1 MRFRRVKKHKNKH
14 NKENTSMDL
23 QQIDEL
29 EKKFEQQEE
38 QTNEQESHLKQE
50 ISIKEI
56 KTPKKRGRK
65 KYVLDEDKKKSFNI
79 AFSPSVI
86 KELDEFLLE
95 FGSFKETRSTF
106 IEEALIRHL
115 KHRKNTQEQKLLKQL
130 ERLQNKEKG
139 NNENNEL
146 E

>member
-1 MRFRRVKKHKNKH
+1 
-14 NKENTSMDL
+14 MDL

-29 EKKFEQQEE
+29 EKKFEEREE
-38 QTNEQESHLKQE
+38 QTNEQESHLKQ
-50 ISIKEI
+50 EI

>member
-1 MRFRRVKKHKNKH
+1 
-14 NKENTSMDL
+14 MDL

-65 KYVLDEDKKKSFNI
+65 KSVLDEDKKKSFNI

-86 KELDEFLLE
+86 KKLDGFLLE
-95 FGSFKETRSTF
+95 FGSFKETRSAF
-106 IEEALIRHL
+106 I
-115 KHRKNTQEQKLLKQL
+115 
-130 ERLQNKEKG
+130 
-139 NNENNEL
+139 
-146 E
+146 

>member
-14 NKENTSMDL
+14 NKEHTNMDL

-29 EKKFEQQEE
+29 EKKFEQ
-38 QTNEQESHLKQE
+38 QE

-65 KYVLDEDKKKSFNI
+65 KSVLDEDKKKSFNI
-79 AFSPSVI
+79 AFSPCVI

-130 ERLQNKEKG
+130 ERLQNKEKDT
-139 NNENNEL
+139 NENNEL

>member
-1 MRFRRVKKHKNKH
+1 
-14 NKENTSMDL
+14 MDL

-29 EKKFEQQEE
+29 EKKFEEQEE
-38 QTNEQESHLKQE
+38 QAKDTPLKQE
-50 ISIKEI
+50 PSTKEVKI
-56 KTPKKRGRK
+56 PKKRGRK

-130 ERLQNKEKG
+130 EKLQKNG

>member
-1 MRFRRVKKHKNKH
+1 MRFKRVKKHKNKY
-14 NKENTSMDL
+14 KEHTNMDL

-38 QTNEQESHLKQE
+38 QAQDTPLKQE
-50 ISIKEI
+50 PSIKEI
-56 KTPKKRGRK
+56 KTPKKRGCK

-79 AFSPSVI
+79 AFSPCVI

-115 KHRKNTQEQKLLKQL
+115 KYRKNTQEQKLLKQL
-130 ERLQNKEKG
+130 EKLQNKEKG

>member
-1 MRFRRVKKHKNKH
+1 
-14 NKENTSMDL
+14 MDL

-56 KTPKKRGRK
+56 KTPKKKGRK
-65 KYVLDEDKKKSFNI
+65 KSVLDEDKKKSFNI

-115 KHRKNTQEQKLLKQL
+115 KYRKNTQEQKLLKQL
-130 ERLQNKEKG
+130 ERLQNKEKDT
-139 NNENNEL
+139 NENNEL

>member
-1 MRFRRVKKHKNKH
+1 
-14 NKENTSMDL
+14 MDL

-29 EKKFEQQEE
+29 EKKFEEQEE
-38 QTNEQESHLKQE
+38 QAQDTLLKQE
-50 ISIKEI
+50 PSTKEVKI
-56 KTPKKRGRK
+56 PKKRGRK
-65 KYVLDEDKKKSFNI
+65 KSLLDEDKKKSFNI
-79 AFSPSVI
+79 AFSPCVI

>member
-1 MRFRRVKKHKNKH
+1 
-14 NKENTSMDL
+14 MDL

-29 EKKFEQQEE
+29 EKKFEEQEE
-38 QTNEQESHLKQE
+38 QAQDTPLKQE
-50 ISIKEI
+50 SSTKEVKI
-56 KTPKKRGRK
+56 PKKRGRK
-65 KYVLDEDKKKSFNI
+65 KSLLDEDKKKSFNI

>member
-1 MRFRRVKKHKNKH
+1 
-14 NKENTSMDL
+14 MDL

-29 EKKFEQQEE
+29 EKKFEEQEE
-38 QTNEQESHLKQE
+38 QAQRYPLEQEPST
-50 ISIKEI
+50 KEVKI
-56 KTPKKRGRK
+56 PKKRGRK
-65 KYVLDEDKKKSFNI
+65 KSLLDEDKKKSFNI
-79 AFSPSVI
+79 AFSPCVI

>member
-1 MRFRRVKKHKNKH
+1 
-14 NKENTSMDL
+14 MDL

-29 EKKFEQQEE
+29 EKKFEEQEE

-56 KTPKKRGRK
+56 KIPKKRGRK
-65 KYVLDEDKKKSFNI
+65 KSLLDEDKKKSFNI
-79 AFSPSVI
+79 AFSPCVI

>member
-1 MRFRRVKKHKNKH
+1 
-14 NKENTSMDL
+14 MDL

-38 QTNEQESHLKQE
+38 QTNEQE

-79 AFSPSVI
+79 AFSPCVI

-130 ERLQNKEKG
+130 EKLQRSG

>member
-1 MRFRRVKKHKNKH
+1 
-14 NKENTSMDL
+14 MDL

-29 EKKFEQQEE
+29 EKKFEEQEE

-65 KYVLDEDKKKSFNI
+65 KSLLDEDKKKSFNI
-79 AFSPSVI
+79 AFSPCVI

>member
-1 MRFRRVKKHKNKH
+1 
-14 NKENTSMDL
+14 MDL

-65 KYVLDEDKKKSFNI
+65 KSVLDEDKKKSFNI
-79 AFSPSVI
+79 AFSPCVI

-139 NNENNEL
+139 NNENNKL

>member
-1 MRFRRVKKHKNKH
+1 MRFKRVKKYKNKY
-14 NKENTSMDL
+14 KEHTNMDL

-65 KYVLDEDKKKSFNI
+65 KSLLDEYKKKSFNI
-79 AFSPSVI
+79 AFSPCVI

>member
-1 MRFRRVKKHKNKH
+1 MRFKRVKKHKNKY
-14 NKENTSMDL
+14 KEHTSMDL

-29 EKKFEQQEE
+29 EKKFEEQEE
-38 QTNEQESHLKQE
+38 QAQDTPLKQE
-50 ISIKEI
+50 PSTKEVKI
-56 KTPKKRGRK
+56 PKKRGRK
-65 KYVLDEDKKKSFNI
+65 KSLLDEDKKKSFNI
-79 AFSPSVI
+79 AFSPCVI

-95 FGSFKETRSTF
+95 FGSFKETRSAF

>member
-14 NKENTSMDL
+14 NKEHTSMDL

-38 QTNEQESHLKQE
+38 QTNKQESHLKQE

>member
-1 MRFRRVKKHKNKH
+1 MRFKRVKKHKNKY
-14 NKENTSMDL
+14 KEHTNMDL

-38 QTNEQESHLKQE
+38 QTNEQE

-79 AFSPSVI
+79 AFSPCVI

>member
-1 MRFRRVKKHKNKH
+1 
-14 NKENTSMDL
+14 MDL
-23 QQIDEL
+23 QQIDDL
-29 EKKFEQQEE
+29 EKKFEEQEE
-38 QTNEQESHLKQE
+38 QAQDTPLKQE
-50 ISIKEI
+50 SSTKEV

-65 KYVLDEDKKKSFNI
+65 KSILDEDKKKSFNI
-79 AFSPSVI
+79 SFSPSII

-95 FGSFKETRSTF
+95 FGSFKETRSAF

>member
-1 MRFRRVKKHKNKH
+1 
-14 NKENTSMDL
+14 MDL

-29 EKKFEQQEE
+29 EKKFERQEE

>member
-1 MRFRRVKKHKNKH
+1 MRFKRVKKYKNKY
-14 NKENTSMDL
+14 KEHTNMDL

-38 QTNEQESHLKQE
+38 QTNEQE

-65 KYVLDEDKKKSFNI
+65 KSLLDEDKKKSFNI
-79 AFSPSVI
+79 AFSPCVI

-115 KHRKNTQEQKLLKQL
+115 KYRKNTQEQKLLKQL
-130 ERLQNKEKG
+130 EKLQKNG

>member
-1 MRFRRVKKHKNKH
+1 
-14 NKENTSMDL
+14 MDL

-56 KTPKKRGRK
+56 RTPKKRGRK

-106 IEEALIRHL
+106 IEEALIRYL
-115 KHRKNTQEQKLLKQL
+115 KYRKNTQEQKLLKQL

>member
-1 MRFRRVKKHKNKH
+1 
-14 NKENTSMDL
+14 MDL

-29 EKKFEQQEE
+29 EKKFEEQEE
-38 QTNEQESHLKQE
+38 QTQDTPLKQE
-50 ISIKEI
+50 PSTKEVKI
-56 KTPKKRGRK
+56 PKKRGRK
-65 KYVLDEDKKKSFNI
+65 KSLLDEYKKKSFNI
-79 AFSPSVI
+79 AFSPCVI

-115 KHRKNTQEQKLLKQL
+115 KHRKNTQEQKLLKQI
-130 ERLQNKEKG
+130 EKLQNKEKG
-139 NNENNEL
+139 NNENNEF

>member
-1 MRFRRVKKHKNKH
+1 MRFKRVKKHKNKY
-14 NKENTSMDL
+14 KEHTNMDL

-38 QTNEQESHLKQE
+38 QTNEQE

-79 AFSPSVI
+79 VFSPCVI

-130 ERLQNKEKG
+130 ERLQDKEKG

>member
-1 MRFRRVKKHKNKH
+1 
-14 NKENTSMDL
+14 MDL

-29 EKKFEQQEE
+29 EKKFEEQEE
-38 QTNEQESHLKQE
+38 QAQDTPLKQE
-50 ISIKEI
+50 PSTKEVKI
-56 KTPKKRGRK
+56 PKKRGRK
-65 KYVLDEDKKKSFNI
+65 KSLLDEDKKKSFNI
-79 AFSPSVI
+79 TFSPCVI

>member
-1 MRFRRVKKHKNKH
+1 
-14 NKENTSMDL
+14 MDL

-50 ISIKEI
+50 LSTKEVKI
-56 KTPKKRGRK
+56 PKKRGRK
-65 KYVLDEDKKKSFNI
+65 KSVLDEDRKKSFNI
-79 AFSPSVI
+79 AFSPCVI

>member
-1 MRFRRVKKHKNKH
+1 
-14 NKENTSMDL
+14 MDL

-29 EKKFEQQEE
+29 EKKFEEQEE
-38 QTNEQESHLKQE
+38 QAKDTPLKQE
-50 ISIKEI
+50 PSTKEVKIS
-56 KTPKKRGRK
+56 KKRGRK
-65 KYVLDEDKKKSFNI
+65 KSLLDEDKKKSFNI
-79 AFSPSVI
+79 AFSPCVI

>member
-1 MRFRRVKKHKNKH
+1 
-14 NKENTSMDL
+14 MDL

-29 EKKFEQQEE
+29 EKKFEEQEE
-38 QTNEQESHLKQE
+38 QAQDTPLKQE
-50 ISIKEI
+50 PSTKEV
-56 KTPKKRGRK
+56 KNPKKRGRK
-65 KYVLDEDKKKSFNI
+65 KSLLDEDKKKSFNI

-130 ERLQNKEKG
+130 EKLQKKG

>member
-1 MRFRRVKKHKNKH
+1 
-14 NKENTSMDL
+14 MDL

-29 EKKFEQQEE
+29 EKKFEEQEE
-38 QTNEQESHLKQE
+38 QAQDTPLKQE
-50 ISIKEI
+50 PSTKEVKI
-56 KTPKKRGRK
+56 PKKRGRK

-130 ERLQNKEKG
+130 EKLQKNGNK
-139 NNENNEL
+139 ENNEL

>member
-1 MRFRRVKKHKNKH
+1 
-14 NKENTSMDL
+14 MDL

-65 KYVLDEDKKKSFNI
+65 KSVLDEDKKKSFNI

-106 IEEALIRHL
+106 IEEALIRHF
-115 KHRKNTQEQKLLKQL
+115 KYRKNTQEQKLLKQL
-130 ERLQNKEKG
+130 EKLQKKDT
-139 NNENNEL
+139 NENNEL

>member
-1 MRFRRVKKHKNKH
+1 
-14 NKENTSMDL
+14 MDL

-38 QTNEQESHLKQE
+38 QAQDTPLKQE
-50 ISIKEI
+50 SSTKELKI
-56 KTPKKRGRK
+56 PKKRGRK
-65 KYVLDEDKKKSFNI
+65 KSLLDEDKKKSFNI
-79 AFSPSVI
+79 ALSPCVI

>member
-1 MRFRRVKKHKNKH
+1 
-14 NKENTSMDL
+14 MDL

-65 KYVLDEDKKKSFNI
+65 KSVLDEDKKKSFNI

-95 FGSFKETRSTF
+95 FGSFKETRSAF

-115 KHRKNTQEQKLLKQL
+115 KYRKNTQEQKLLKQL
-130 ERLQNKEKG
+130 EKLQKKDT
-139 NNENNEL
+139 NENNEL

>member
-1 MRFRRVKKHKNKH
+1 
-14 NKENTSMDL
+14 MDL

-29 EKKFEQQEE
+29 EKKFEEQEE
-38 QTNEQESHLKQE
+38 QAQDTPLKQE
-50 ISIKEI
+50 PSTKEVKI
-56 KTPKKRGRK
+56 PKKRERK
-65 KYVLDEDKKKSFNI
+65 KSLLDEYKKKSFNI
-79 AFSPSVI
+79 AFSPCVI

>member
-1 MRFRRVKKHKNKH
+1 
-14 NKENTSMDL
+14 MDL

-29 EKKFEQQEE
+29 EKKFEEQEE
-38 QTNEQESHLKQE
+38 QAQDTPLKQE
-50 ISIKEI
+50 PSTKEV
-56 KTPKKRGRK
+56 KVPKKRERK
-65 KYVLDEDKKKSFNI
+65 KSLLDEYKKKSFNI
-79 AFSPSVI
+79 AFSPCVI

>member
-1 MRFRRVKKHKNKH
+1 MRFKRVKKHKNKY
-14 NKENTSMDL
+14 KEHTNMDL

-38 QTNEQESHLKQE
+38 QTNEQE

-65 KYVLDEDKKKSFNI
+65 KSVLDEDRKKSFNI

-115 KHRKNTQEQKLLKQL
+115 KYRKNTQEQKLLKQL
-130 ERLQNKEKG
+130 EKLQKKDT
-139 NNENNEL
+139 NENNEL

>member
-1 MRFRRVKKHKNKH
+1 
-14 NKENTSMDL
+14 MDL

-29 EKKFEQQEE
+29 EKKFEEQEE
-38 QTNEQESHLKQE
+38 QAQDTPLKQE
-50 ISIKEI
+50 PSTKEVKI
-56 KTPKKRGRK
+56 PLKKRGRK
-65 KYVLDEDKKKSFNI
+65 KSLLDEDKKKSFNI
-79 AFSPSVI
+79 AFSPCVI

-95 FGSFKETRSTF
+95 FGSFKETRSAF

>member
-1 MRFRRVKKHKNKH
+1 MRFKRVKKHKNKY
-14 NKENTSMDL
+14 KEHTNMDL

-50 ISIKEI
+50 INIKEI
-56 KTPKKRGRK
+56 KIPKKRGRK
-65 KYVLDEDKKKSFNI
+65 KNLLDEDKKKSFNI
-79 AFSPSVI
+79 AFSPCVI

>member
-1 MRFRRVKKHKNKH
+1 MRFRRVKKRKNKH
-14 NKENTSMDL
+14 NKEHTSMDL

-130 ERLQNKEKG
+130 EKLQNKEKG

>member
-1 MRFRRVKKHKNKH
+1 MRFKRVKKYKNKY
-14 NKENTSMDL
+14 KEHTNMDL

-115 KHRKNTQEQKLLKQL
+115 KYRKNTQEQKLLKQL
-130 ERLQNKEKG
+130 EKLQKNG

>member
-1 MRFRRVKKHKNKH
+1 
-14 NKENTSMDL
+14 MDL

-29 EKKFEQQEE
+29 EKKFEEQEE

-65 KYVLDEDKKKSFNI
+65 KSVLDEDKKKSFNI